1 MNNNAVIRKKKMFI
15 LSKLK
20 TWTEKRKDINVKWK
34 IIIQ

>member
-1 MNNNAVIRKKKMFI
+1 MNNNAVIRKKMFI